1 MKLGTFECRPSR
13 ARHQSR
19 CGFALVEVVTGMM
32 ILEMVLVALY
42 AALAS
47 AFNSVNMER
56 DNLRATQ
63 IMVEKMEI
71 VRMYNWEQIKNPA
84 LWPKFFTAYSDPAG
98 VTNATGR
105 GALFS
110 GRIQL
115 TPGPNDVGYGDDMR
129 TVTID
134 ITWKTGNMQ
143 RSRQFQSYITKNG
156 LQNYSY

>member
-1 MKLGTFECRPSR
+1 MKLGTLELGLSR
-13 ARHQSR
+13 ANKLARR
-19 CGFALVEVVTGMM
+19 GFALVEVVTGMM
-32 ILEMVLVALY
+32 ILGVVLVALY

-47 AFNSVNMER
+47 AFSTVNMER

-63 IMVEKMEI
+63 ILVEKMEI
-71 VRMYNWEQIKNPA
+71 VRMYHWEQFKNPT

-110 GRIQL
+110 GRI
-115 TPGPNDVGYGDDMR
+115 TVAPGPTDVLYGDDMR
-129 TVTID
+129 AVTID